1 MYVKKNNL
9 ANINHLNKIH
19 VFSIFLWFF
28 YGSPH
33 VPCLLGL
40 GEAPDLIQASEV
52 RPHHGI
58 LMGIDHGIDLMG
70 YLIGYR
76 YKRII

>member
-1 MYVKKNNL
+1 MV
-9 ANINHLNKIH
+9 
-19 VFSIFLWFF
+19 F